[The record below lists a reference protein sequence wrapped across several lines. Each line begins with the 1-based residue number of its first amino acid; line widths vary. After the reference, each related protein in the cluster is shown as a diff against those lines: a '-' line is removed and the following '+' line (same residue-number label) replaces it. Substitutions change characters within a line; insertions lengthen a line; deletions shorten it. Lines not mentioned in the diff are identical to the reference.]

1 MKIYNYDAIT
11 KEFLN
16 ESEAELSSLEENV
29 YLIPANATDI
39 KPLKAKSGFAICF
52 INNEWVYKRDLRD
65 KTFYHTKTQQS
76 IVVDTLDFDDGEY
89 TELEPFDDSFWDG
102 KKWVKSPITKEKL
115 IQEFKDRVQ
124 AHLDKEAQ
132 SHGYDNIVSACSY
145 AGYENEFKEEG
156 EAFGK
161 WRAKVWKKWYIFL
174 AEKGNQ
180 DPNTIKIDELL
191 QDLPDL
197 ELPKESN

>member
-1 MKIYNYDAIT
+1 MKVYNYNAIT

-16 ESEAELSSLEENV
+16 ESEAELSPLEENV
-29 YLIPANATDI
+29 YLIPANATYI
-39 KPLKAKSGFAICF
+39 KPIKAKSGFAICF
-52 INNEWVYKRDLRD
+52 NGSEWVYKKDLRD

-76 IVVDTLDFDDGEY
+76 IQVDTLDFDDGEY

-124 AHLDKEAQ
+124 AHLDEKAQ
-132 SHGYDNIVSACSY
+132 EHGYDNIVSACSY

-156 EAFGK
+156 EAFGR
-161 WRAKVWKKWYIFL
+161 WRAKVWKRGY
-174 AEKGNQ
+174 
-180 DPNTIKIDELL
+180 ELL
-191 QDLPDL
+191 ATLGSVDLNKINLDEVIKDLP
-197 ELPKESN
+197 EFKERG